1 MESKELSKDFKS
13 MVTSLEA
20 NLKNIADGEV
30 VIAGTDEKP
39 IVRDSEAIPI
49 RHHYMDG
56 VYVREMAMYKGMAVI
71 GHIHKHLHMC
81 FLLQGHVTVA
91 NEHETV
97 DYVAP
102 CYIVSTP
109 GVKRVLYAN
118 EDSLWFNIHKNPE
131 DLDDL
136 DVLERQIVAISY
148 EEYEEYLKQK

>member
-1 MESKELSKDFKS
+1 MESKELSKDFRS

-30 VIAGTDEKP
+30 TVAGTDEKP
-39 IVRDSEAIPI
+39 IVRDSDLIPI

-56 VYVREMAMYKGMAVI
+56 VYVREMVMYKGMAVI

-81 FLLQGHVTVA
+81 FLLTGHVTVA
-91 NEHETV
+91 NEDETV

-118 EDSLWFNIHKNPE
+118 EDSLWFNVHKNQ
-131 DLDDL
+131 
-136 DVLERQIVAISY
+136 RI
-148 EEYEEYLKQK
+148 